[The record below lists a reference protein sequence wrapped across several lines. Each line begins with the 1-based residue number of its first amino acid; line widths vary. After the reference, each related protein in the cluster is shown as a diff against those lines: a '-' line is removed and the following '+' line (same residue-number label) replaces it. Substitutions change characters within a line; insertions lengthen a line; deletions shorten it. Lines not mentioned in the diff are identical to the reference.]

1 MTPQRPTP
9 PRPPA
14 ARPGIPPRP
23 LSVPPAPITSPS
35 TPVLGAPE
43 PPSQSFARPLMP
55 SAPPEAYAT
64 SSSYATPSP
73 QASPSSYGAAAAQA
87 SSSSYG
93 APSPSG
99 YTGAQDEPW
108 GPAPSYVPQPSSRPP
123 SYSAPP
129 VARDWYLYMAD
140 GRHLGPLSTDFLAR
154 GWLTGQIPPN
164 MYVGTAGEPGWYPL
178 AQIPEIMDA
187 VRALQG

>member
-9 PRPPA
+9 PRPPVA
-14 ARPGIPPRP
+14 STRAGIPPRP

-35 TPVLGAPE
+35 TPVISAPE
-43 PPSQSFARPLMP
+43 PAATPSPSQSFARPLMP
-55 SAPPEAYAT
+55 SAPPE
-64 SSSYATPSP
+64 SYAA
-73 QASPSSYGAAAAQA
+73 QSYA
-87 SSSSYG
+87 
-93 APSPSG
+93 APSPSEL
-99 YTGAQDEPW
+99 APASAEPW
-108 GPAPSYVPQPSSRPP
+108 GPAPSYKPQPSYPP
-123 SYSAPP
+123 PAYSAPP

-164 MYVGTAGEPGWYPL
+164 MYVGTAGEPGWYPV
-178 AQIPEIMDA
+178 AQVPEIMDA